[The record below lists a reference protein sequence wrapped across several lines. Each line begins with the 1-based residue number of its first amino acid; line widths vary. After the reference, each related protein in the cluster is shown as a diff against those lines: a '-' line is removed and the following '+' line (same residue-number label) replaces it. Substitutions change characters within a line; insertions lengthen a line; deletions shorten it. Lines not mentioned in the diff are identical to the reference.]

1 MKLKQLMDFEMDKN
15 KKSSLQVKAVKALAG
30 FLILMF
36 LLTILSRAADSLT
49 IAKVTASAATGGV
62 ISHNIEVDG
71 NITPNKDIA
80 ISTSANIKI
89 ASVEATE
96 GKTVKKGDLLI
107 QLDPADLKKKLLQ
120 AQKELQV
127 AKATASDKKANEA
140 IAADTKSKSLQRT
153 YEDYNQTVA
162 DANDSVSKAKS
173 DMNEAWNA
181 YNTYKNSNSNS
192 GETDT
197 TVSDS
202 LKKTVEEK
210 QLAYDKA
217 VTNLDGVEKDIEAD
231 VQKEIEKASVNESG
245 NPITLTQEEKQ
256 KIREQVNA
264 RPENVSL
271 LQNANDQ
278 INTAKDALTEAEN
291 ALSAYNEQQN
301 NSSSASYDEQL
312 KTLYD
317 DYKAKEEAYNEA
329 VKQRQSTIQSANR
342 TLEDA
347 KAPENVD
354 TATALTAN
362 DDLEE
367 KQLAVDELQ
376 KVMDVNGKIT
386 APSDGLITKVNVTTG
401 ETTTE
406 DTAIRISDQSAGY
419 KFTATLDKA
428 SAKYLSKDD
437 KVIKSPM
444 TLAVIEGLIRIA
456 IFFIYIVAIS
466 QMKDI
471 QRVFMYHGAE
481 HKTINCIEHGAELT
495 PENAAKYSRL
505 HKRCGTSFLL
515 IVMVVSIICF
525 MFIRVDN
532 MALKIVLRVIL
543 VPVIAGVSFE
553 IIQWAG
559 RSESCLVNIVSKP
572 GLMLQKLTTREPD
585 LEMLEVAIASI
596 EAIYDWRQFQAENRA
611 AADGNSQKTDRSNAG
626 VSQP

>member
-107 QLDPADLKKKLLQ
+107 QLDTADLKKKLLK

-140 IAADTKSKSLQRT
+140 IAADTKTKSLQRS

-162 DANDSVSKAKS
+162 DANDSVSKAES

-202 LKKTVEEK
+202 LEKTVEEK

-217 VTNLDGVEKDIEAD
+217 VANLDGVEKVIEE
-231 VQKEIEKASVNESG
+231 EIKKAEEASKDESG
-245 NPITLTQEEKQ
+245 NSTLTQENKQ
-256 KIREQVNA
+256 KIRERVNA
-264 RPENVSL
+264 SL
-271 LQNANDQ
+271 MQDA
-278 INTAKDALTEAEN
+278 NTAKNALTEAEN

-354 TATALTAN
+354 TATALTEN

-437 KVIKSPM
+437 KV
-444 TLAVIEGLIRIA
+444 TLDLGNGTTVEGLTVQSIDVSAEDKNSYELTVSIPAKVKKLGSIATLKVEKASKKYDTCVPLGALHSDGDKYYVYVINEKDTILGTETAVDKVQVDILDKNNEQAAIEGSFSWGQQFVLTSSKTLRNG
-456 IFFIYIVAIS
+456 
-466 QMKDI
+466 D
-471 QRVFMYHGAE
+471 RV
-481 HKTINCIEHGAELT
+481 
-495 PENAAKYSRL
+495 RL
-505 HKRCGTSFLL
+505 VEG
-515 IVMVVSIICF
+515 
-525 MFIRVDN
+525 
-532 MALKIVLRVIL
+532 
-543 VPVIAGVSFE
+543 E
-553 IIQWAG
+553 
-559 RSESCLVNIVSKP
+559 
-572 GLMLQKLTTREPD
+572 
-585 LEMLEVAIASI
+585 
-596 EAIYDWRQFQAENRA
+596 
-611 AADGNSQKTDRSNAG
+611 
-626 VSQP
+626 

>member
-107 QLDPADLKKKLLQ
+107 QLDTADLKKKLLQ

-140 IAADTKSKSLQRT
+140 IAADMKTKSLQRS

-162 DANDSVSKAKS
+162 DANDSVSKAES

-202 LKKTVEEK
+202 LEKTVEEK

-217 VTNLDGVEKDIEAD
+217 VANLDGVEKVIEE
-231 VQKEIEKASVNESG
+231 EIKKAESG
-245 NPITLTQEEKQ
+245 NSTLTQENKQ
-256 KIREQVNA
+256 EIRERVNA
-264 RPENVSL
+264 SL
-271 LQNANDQ
+271 MQDA
-278 INTAKDALTEAEN
+278 NTAKDALTEAEN

-354 TATALTAN
+354 TATALTEN

-437 KVIKSPM
+437 KV
-444 TLAVIEGLIRIA
+444 TLDLGNGTTVEGLTVQSIDVSAEDKNSYELTVSIPAKVKKLGSIATLKVEKASKKYDTCVPLGALHSDGDKYYVYVINEKDTILGTETAVDKVQVDILDKNNEQAAIEGSFSWGQQFVLTSSKTLRNG
-456 IFFIYIVAIS
+456 
-466 QMKDI
+466 D
-471 QRVFMYHGAE
+471 RV
-481 HKTINCIEHGAELT
+481 
-495 PENAAKYSRL
+495 RL
-505 HKRCGTSFLL
+505 VEG
-515 IVMVVSIICF
+515 
-525 MFIRVDN
+525 
-532 MALKIVLRVIL
+532 
-543 VPVIAGVSFE
+543 E
-553 IIQWAG
+553 
-559 RSESCLVNIVSKP
+559 
-572 GLMLQKLTTREPD
+572 
-585 LEMLEVAIASI
+585 
-596 EAIYDWRQFQAENRA
+596 
-611 AADGNSQKTDRSNAG
+611 
-626 VSQP
+626 

>member
-107 QLDPADLKKKLLQ
+107 QLDTADLKKKLLQ

-231 VQKEIEKASVNESG
+231 VRKEIDKAEEASKDESG
-245 NPITLTQEEKQ
+245 NSTLTQEDKQ

-401 ETTTE
+401 EMTTE

-437 KVIKSPM
+437 KV
-444 TLAVIEGLIRIA
+444 TLDLGNGTTVEGLTVQSIDVSAEDKNSYELTVSIPAKVKKLGSIATLKVEKASKKYDTCVPLGALHSDGDKYYVYVINEKDTIMGTETAVDKVQVDILDKNNEQAAIEGSFSWGQQFVLTSSKTLRNG
-456 IFFIYIVAIS
+456 
-466 QMKDI
+466 D
-471 QRVFMYHGAE
+471 RV
-481 HKTINCIEHGAELT
+481 
-495 PENAAKYSRL
+495 RL
-505 HKRCGTSFLL
+505 VEG
-515 IVMVVSIICF
+515 
-525 MFIRVDN
+525 
-532 MALKIVLRVIL
+532 
-543 VPVIAGVSFE
+543 E
-553 IIQWAG
+553 
-559 RSESCLVNIVSKP
+559 
-572 GLMLQKLTTREPD
+572 
-585 LEMLEVAIASI
+585 
-596 EAIYDWRQFQAENRA
+596 
-611 AADGNSQKTDRSNAG
+611 
-626 VSQP
+626 

>member
-107 QLDPADLKKKLLQ
+107 QLDTADLKKKLLQ

-197 TVSDS
+197 TVRDS
-202 LKKTVEEK
+202 LEKTVEEK

-231 VQKEIEKASVNESG
+231 VQKEIKKAEEASKDESG

-278 INTAKDALTEAEN
+278 INTAKDALMEAEN

-312 KTLYD
+312 KTLYN

-437 KVIKSPM
+437 KV
-444 TLAVIEGLIRIA
+444 TLDLGNGTTVEGLMVQSIDVSAEDKNSYELTVSIPAKVKKLGSIATLKVEKASKKYDTCVPLGALHSDGDKYYVYVINEKDTILGTETAVDKVQVDILDKNNEQAAIEGSFSWGQKFVLTSSKTLRNG
-456 IFFIYIVAIS
+456 
-466 QMKDI
+466 D
-471 QRVFMYHGAE
+471 RV
-481 HKTINCIEHGAELT
+481 
-495 PENAAKYSRL
+495 RL
-505 HKRCGTSFLL
+505 VEG
-515 IVMVVSIICF
+515 
-525 MFIRVDN
+525 
-532 MALKIVLRVIL
+532 
-543 VPVIAGVSFE
+543 E
-553 IIQWAG
+553 
-559 RSESCLVNIVSKP
+559 
-572 GLMLQKLTTREPD
+572 
-585 LEMLEVAIASI
+585 
-596 EAIYDWRQFQAENRA
+596 
-611 AADGNSQKTDRSNAG
+611 
-626 VSQP
+626 

>member
-107 QLDPADLKKKLLQ
+107 QLDTADLKKKLLQ

-140 IAADTKSKSLQRT
+140 IAADTKSKSLQRS

-202 LKKTVEEK
+202 LEKTVEEK

-217 VTNLDGVEKDIEAD
+217 VANLDGVEKVIEED
-231 VQKEIEKASVNESG
+231 VQKEIEKAKVDEHN
-245 NPITLTQEEKQ
+245 NPVTLTPEGEQ

-264 RPENVSL
+264 RPENVFL

-278 INTAKDALTEAEN
+278 VNTAKDALTEAEN

-354 TATALTAN
+354 TATALTEN

-437 KVIKSPM
+437 KV
-444 TLAVIEGLIRIA
+444 TLDLGNGTTVEGLTVQSIDVSAEDKNSYELTVSIPAKVKKLGSIATLKVEKASKKYDTCVPLGALHSDGDKYYVYVINEKDTILGTETAVDKVQVDILDKNNEQAAIEGSFSWGQQFVLTSSKTLRNG
-456 IFFIYIVAIS
+456 
-466 QMKDI
+466 D
-471 QRVFMYHGAE
+471 RV
-481 HKTINCIEHGAELT
+481 
-495 PENAAKYSRL
+495 RL
-505 HKRCGTSFLL
+505 VEG
-515 IVMVVSIICF
+515 
-525 MFIRVDN
+525 
-532 MALKIVLRVIL
+532 
-543 VPVIAGVSFE
+543 E
-553 IIQWAG
+553 
-559 RSESCLVNIVSKP
+559 
-572 GLMLQKLTTREPD
+572 
-585 LEMLEVAIASI
+585 
-596 EAIYDWRQFQAENRA
+596 
-611 AADGNSQKTDRSNAG
+611 
-626 VSQP
+626 

>member
-107 QLDPADLKKKLLQ
+107 QLDTADLKKKLLK

-181 YNTYKNSNSNS
+181 YDTYKNSNSNS

-202 LKKTVEEK
+202 LEKTVEEK

-217 VTNLDGVEKDIEAD
+217 VANLDGVEKVIEE
-231 VQKEIEKASVNESG
+231 EIKKAESG
-245 NPITLTQEEKQ
+245 NSTLTPEE
-256 KIREQVNA
+256 IREKVNA

-354 TATALTAN
+354 TATALTEN

-437 KVIKSPM
+437 KV
-444 TLAVIEGLIRIA
+444 TLDLGNGTTVEGLTVQSIDVSAEDKNSYELTVSIPAKVKKLGSIATLKVEKASKKYDTCVPLGALHSDGDKYYVYVINEKDTILGTETAVDKVQVDILDKNNEQAAIEGSFSWGQQFVLTSSKTLRNG
-456 IFFIYIVAIS
+456 
-466 QMKDI
+466 D
-471 QRVFMYHGAE
+471 RV
-481 HKTINCIEHGAELT
+481 
-495 PENAAKYSRL
+495 RL
-505 HKRCGTSFLL
+505 VEG
-515 IVMVVSIICF
+515 
-525 MFIRVDN
+525 
-532 MALKIVLRVIL
+532 
-543 VPVIAGVSFE
+543 E
-553 IIQWAG
+553 
-559 RSESCLVNIVSKP
+559 
-572 GLMLQKLTTREPD
+572 
-585 LEMLEVAIASI
+585 
-596 EAIYDWRQFQAENRA
+596 
-611 AADGNSQKTDRSNAG
+611 
-626 VSQP
+626 

>member
-107 QLDPADLKKKLLQ
+107 QLDPADLKKKLLK

-217 VTNLDGVEKDIEAD
+217 VANLDGVEKVIEEEI
-231 VQKEIEKASVNESG
+231 KEAERDNS
-245 NPITLTQEEKQ
+245 TLTPE

-437 KVIKSPM
+437 KV
-444 TLAVIEGLIRIA
+444 TLDLGNGTTVEGLTVQSIDVSAEDKNSYELTVSIPAKVKKLGSIATLKVEKASKKYDTCVPLGALHSDGDKYYVYVINEKDTILGTETAVDKVQVDILDKNNEQAAIEGSFSWGQQFVLTSSKTLRNG
-456 IFFIYIVAIS
+456 
-466 QMKDI
+466 D
-471 QRVFMYHGAE
+471 RV
-481 HKTINCIEHGAELT
+481 
-495 PENAAKYSRL
+495 RL
-505 HKRCGTSFLL
+505 VEG
-515 IVMVVSIICF
+515 
-525 MFIRVDN
+525 
-532 MALKIVLRVIL
+532 
-543 VPVIAGVSFE
+543 E
-553 IIQWAG
+553 
-559 RSESCLVNIVSKP
+559 
-572 GLMLQKLTTREPD
+572 
-585 LEMLEVAIASI
+585 
-596 EAIYDWRQFQAENRA
+596 
-611 AADGNSQKTDRSNAG
+611 
-626 VSQP
+626 

>member
-96 GKTVKKGDLLI
+96 GKTVKKGGLLI
-107 QLDPADLKKKLLQ
+107 QLDTADLKKKLLQ

-202 LKKTVEEK
+202 LEKTVEEK

-217 VTNLDGVEKDIEAD
+217 VANLDGVEKDIEAD
-231 VQKEIEKASVNESG
+231 VQKEIKKAEEASKDESG
-245 NPITLTQEEKQ
+245 NPITLTQEDKQ

-354 TATALTAN
+354 IATALTEN

-437 KVIKSPM
+437 KV
-444 TLAVIEGLIRIA
+444 TLDLGNGTTVEGLTVQSIDVSAEDKNSYELTVSIPAKVKKLGSIATLKVEKASKKYDTCVPLGALHSDGDKYYVYVINEKDTILGTETAVDKVQVDILDKNNEQAAIEGSFSWGQQFVLTSSKTLRNG
-456 IFFIYIVAIS
+456 
-466 QMKDI
+466 D
-471 QRVFMYHGAE
+471 RV
-481 HKTINCIEHGAELT
+481 
-495 PENAAKYSRL
+495 RL
-505 HKRCGTSFLL
+505 VEG
-515 IVMVVSIICF
+515 
-525 MFIRVDN
+525 
-532 MALKIVLRVIL
+532 
-543 VPVIAGVSFE
+543 E
-553 IIQWAG
+553 
-559 RSESCLVNIVSKP
+559 
-572 GLMLQKLTTREPD
+572 
-585 LEMLEVAIASI
+585 
-596 EAIYDWRQFQAENRA
+596 
-611 AADGNSQKTDRSNAG
+611 
-626 VSQP
+626 

>member
-107 QLDPADLKKKLLQ
+107 QLDTADLKKKLLQ

-162 DANDSVSKAKS
+162 DANDSVSKAES

-202 LKKTVEEK
+202 LEKTVEEK

-217 VTNLDGVEKDIEAD
+217 VANLDGVEKVIEE
-231 VQKEIEKASVNESG
+231 EIKKAESG
-245 NPITLTQEEKQ
+245 NSTLTPEGKQ

-264 RPENVSL
+264 SL
-271 LQNANDQ
+271 MQDV
-278 INTAKDALTEAEN
+278 NTAKDALTEAEN

-406 DTAIRISDQSAGY
+406 DTVIRISDQSAGY

-437 KVIKSPM
+437 KV
-444 TLAVIEGLIRIA
+444 TLDLGNGTTVEGLTVQSIDVSAEDKNSYELTVSIPAKVKKLGSIATLKVEKASKKYDTCVPLGALHSDGDKYYVYVINEKDTILGTETAVDKVQVDILDKNNEQAAIEGSFSWGQQFVLTSSKTLRNG
-456 IFFIYIVAIS
+456 
-466 QMKDI
+466 D
-471 QRVFMYHGAE
+471 RV
-481 HKTINCIEHGAELT
+481 
-495 PENAAKYSRL
+495 RL
-505 HKRCGTSFLL
+505 VEG
-515 IVMVVSIICF
+515 
-525 MFIRVDN
+525 
-532 MALKIVLRVIL
+532 
-543 VPVIAGVSFE
+543 E
-553 IIQWAG
+553 
-559 RSESCLVNIVSKP
+559 
-572 GLMLQKLTTREPD
+572 
-585 LEMLEVAIASI
+585 
-596 EAIYDWRQFQAENRA
+596 
-611 AADGNSQKTDRSNAG
+611 
-626 VSQP
+626 

>member
-107 QLDPADLKKKLLQ
+107 QLDTDDLKKKLLQ

-140 IAADTKSKSLQRT
+140 IAADTKSKSLQRS

-173 DMNEAWNA
+173 AMNEAWNA

-202 LKKTVEEK
+202 LEKTVEEK

-217 VTNLDGVEKDIEAD
+217 VANLDGVEKDIEAD
-231 VQKEIEKASVNESG
+231 VQKEIKKAEEASKDESG
-245 NPITLTQEEKQ
+245 NSTLTQEDKQ

-329 VKQRQSTIQSANR
+329 VKQRQSTIQSADR

-354 TATALTAN
+354 TATALTEN

-437 KVIKSPM
+437 KV
-444 TLAVIEGLIRIA
+444 TLNLGNGTTVEGLTVQSIDVSAEDKNSYELTVSIPAKVKKLGSIATLKVEKASKKYDTCVPLGALHSDGDKYYVYVINEKDTILGTETAVDKVQVDILDKNNEQAAIEGSFSWGQQFVLTSSKTLRNG
-456 IFFIYIVAIS
+456 
-466 QMKDI
+466 D
-471 QRVFMYHGAE
+471 RV
-481 HKTINCIEHGAELT
+481 
-495 PENAAKYSRL
+495 RL
-505 HKRCGTSFLL
+505 VEG
-515 IVMVVSIICF
+515 
-525 MFIRVDN
+525 
-532 MALKIVLRVIL
+532 
-543 VPVIAGVSFE
+543 E
-553 IIQWAG
+553 
-559 RSESCLVNIVSKP
+559 
-572 GLMLQKLTTREPD
+572 
-585 LEMLEVAIASI
+585 
-596 EAIYDWRQFQAENRA
+596 
-611 AADGNSQKTDRSNAG
+611 
-626 VSQP
+626 

>member
-89 ASVEATE
+89 ASVEATRA
-96 GKTVKKGDLLI
+96 KTVKKGDLLI
-107 QLDPADLKKKLLQ
+107 QLDTADLKKKLLK

-140 IAADTKSKSLQRT
+140 IAADTKSKSLQRS

-162 DANDSVSKAKS
+162 DANDSVSKAES
-173 DMNEAWNA
+173 DMNEAIGTLIIHIRIVIA
-181 YNTYKNSNSNS
+181 IPVKR
-192 GETDT
+192 DT

-202 LKKTVEEK
+202 LEKTVEEK

-217 VTNLDGVEKDIEAD
+217 VANLDGVEKVIEEEI
-231 VQKEIEKASVNESG
+231 KEAERDNS
-245 NPITLTQEEKQ
+245 TLTPE

-271 LQNANDQ
+271 LQKANDE
-278 INTAKDALTEAEN
+278 INKAKDALTEAEN

-354 TATALTAN
+354 TATALTEN

-437 KVIKSPM
+437 KV
-444 TLAVIEGLIRIA
+444 TLDLG
-456 IFFIYIVAIS
+456 
-466 QMKDI
+466 
-471 QRVFMYHGAE
+471 QRH
-481 HKTINCIEHGAELT
+481 
-495 PENAAKYSRL
+495 
-505 HKRCGTSFLL
+505 
-515 IVMVVSIICF
+515 
-525 MFIRVDN
+525 
-532 MALKIVLRVIL
+532 
-543 VPVIAGVSFE
+543 
-553 IIQWAG
+553 
-559 RSESCLVNIVSKP
+559 
-572 GLMLQKLTTREPD
+572 
-585 LEMLEVAIASI
+585 
-596 EAIYDWRQFQAENRA
+596 NR
-611 AADGNSQKTDRSNAG
+611 
-626 VSQP
+626 

>member
-107 QLDPADLKKKLLQ
+107 QLDTADLKKKLLQ

-202 LKKTVEEK
+202 LEKTVEEK

-231 VQKEIEKASVNESG
+231 VQKEIKKAEEASKDESG
-245 NPITLTQEEKQ
+245 NPITLTQEDKQ

-354 TATALTAN
+354 TATALTEN

-437 KVIKSPM
+437 KV
-444 TLAVIEGLIRIA
+444 TLDLGNGTTVEGLTVQSIDVSAEDKNSYELTVSIPAKVKKLGSIATLKVDKASKKYDTCVPLGALHSDGDKYYVYVINEKDTILGTETAVDKVQVDILDKNNEQAAIEGSFSWGQQFVLTSSKTLRNG
-456 IFFIYIVAIS
+456 
-466 QMKDI
+466 D
-471 QRVFMYHGAE
+471 RV
-481 HKTINCIEHGAELT
+481 
-495 PENAAKYSRL
+495 RL
-505 HKRCGTSFLL
+505 VEG
-515 IVMVVSIICF
+515 
-525 MFIRVDN
+525 
-532 MALKIVLRVIL
+532 
-543 VPVIAGVSFE
+543 E
-553 IIQWAG
+553 
-559 RSESCLVNIVSKP
+559 
-572 GLMLQKLTTREPD
+572 
-585 LEMLEVAIASI
+585 
-596 EAIYDWRQFQAENRA
+596 
-611 AADGNSQKTDRSNAG
+611 
-626 VSQP
+626 

>member
-107 QLDPADLKKKLLQ
+107 QLDTADLKKKLLQ

-197 TVSDS
+197 TVRDS
-202 LKKTVEEK
+202 LEKTVEEK

-231 VQKEIEKASVNESG
+231 VQKEIKKAEEASKDESG
-245 NPITLTQEEKQ
+245 NLITLTQEE

-312 KTLYD
+312 KTLYN

-437 KVIKSPM
+437 KV
-444 TLAVIEGLIRIA
+444 TLDLGNGTTVEGLTVQSIDVSAEDKNSYELTVSIPAKVKKLGSIATLKVEKASKKYDTCVPLGALHSDGDKYYVYVINEKDTILGTETAVDKVQVDILDKNNEQAAIEGSFSWGQQFVLTSSKTLRNG
-456 IFFIYIVAIS
+456 
-466 QMKDI
+466 D
-471 QRVFMYHGAE
+471 RV
-481 HKTINCIEHGAELT
+481 
-495 PENAAKYSRL
+495 RL
-505 HKRCGTSFLL
+505 VEG
-515 IVMVVSIICF
+515 
-525 MFIRVDN
+525 
-532 MALKIVLRVIL
+532 
-543 VPVIAGVSFE
+543 E
-553 IIQWAG
+553 
-559 RSESCLVNIVSKP
+559 
-572 GLMLQKLTTREPD
+572 
-585 LEMLEVAIASI
+585 
-596 EAIYDWRQFQAENRA
+596 
-611 AADGNSQKTDRSNAG
+611 
-626 VSQP
+626 

>member
-96 GKTVKKGDLLI
+96 GKNVKKGDLLI
-107 QLDPADLKKKLLQ
+107 QLDTADLKKKLLQ

-197 TVSDS
+197 TVRDS
-202 LKKTVEEK
+202 LEKTVEEK

-231 VQKEIEKASVNESG
+231 VQKEIKKAEEASKDESG

-264 RPENVSL
+264 CPENVSL

-312 KTLYD
+312 KTLYN

-376 KVMDVNGKIT
+376 KMMDVNGKIT

-437 KVIKSPM
+437 KV
-444 TLAVIEGLIRIA
+444 TLDLGNGTTVEGLTVQSIDVSAEDKNSYELTVSIPAKVKKLGSIATLKVEKASKKYDTCVPLGALHSDGDKYYVYVINEKDTILGTETAVDKVQVDILDKNNEQAAIEGSFSWGQKFVLTSSKTLRNG
-456 IFFIYIVAIS
+456 
-466 QMKDI
+466 D
-471 QRVFMYHGAE
+471 RV
-481 HKTINCIEHGAELT
+481 
-495 PENAAKYSRL
+495 RL
-505 HKRCGTSFLL
+505 VEG
-515 IVMVVSIICF
+515 
-525 MFIRVDN
+525 
-532 MALKIVLRVIL
+532 
-543 VPVIAGVSFE
+543 E
-553 IIQWAG
+553 
-559 RSESCLVNIVSKP
+559 
-572 GLMLQKLTTREPD
+572 
-585 LEMLEVAIASI
+585 
-596 EAIYDWRQFQAENRA
+596 
-611 AADGNSQKTDRSNAG
+611 
-626 VSQP
+626 

>member
-162 DANDSVSKAKS
+162 DANDSVSKAES

-202 LKKTVEEK
+202 LEKTVEEK

-217 VTNLDGVEKDIEAD
+217 VANLDGVEKVIEED
-231 VQKEIEKASVNESG
+231 VRKEIKNAESG
-245 NPITLTQEEKQ
+245 NSTLTPEE
-256 KIREQVNA
+256 IREQVNA

-437 KVIKSPM
+437 KV
-444 TLAVIEGLIRIA
+444 TLDLGNGTTVEGLTVQSIDVSAEDKNSYELTVSIPAKVKKLGSIATLKVEKASKKYDTCVPLGALHSDGDKYYVYVINEKDTILGTETAVDKVQVDILDKNNEQAAIEGSFSWGQQFVLTSSKTLRNG
-456 IFFIYIVAIS
+456 
-466 QMKDI
+466 D
-471 QRVFMYHGAE
+471 RV
-481 HKTINCIEHGAELT
+481 
-495 PENAAKYSRL
+495 RL
-505 HKRCGTSFLL
+505 VEG
-515 IVMVVSIICF
+515 
-525 MFIRVDN
+525 
-532 MALKIVLRVIL
+532 
-543 VPVIAGVSFE
+543 E
-553 IIQWAG
+553 
-559 RSESCLVNIVSKP
+559 
-572 GLMLQKLTTREPD
+572 
-585 LEMLEVAIASI
+585 
-596 EAIYDWRQFQAENRA
+596 
-611 AADGNSQKTDRSNAG
+611 
-626 VSQP
+626 

>member
-107 QLDPADLKKKLLQ
+107 QLDTADLKKKLLQ

-197 TVSDS
+197 TVRDS
-202 LKKTVEEK
+202 LEKTVEEK

-231 VQKEIEKASVNESG
+231 VQKEIKKAEEASKDESG
-245 NPITLTQEEKQ
+245 NLITLTQEEKQ

-312 KTLYD
+312 KTLYN

-437 KVIKSPM
+437 KV
-444 TLAVIEGLIRIA
+444 TLDLGNGTTVEGLTVQSIDVSAEDKNSYELTVSIPAKVKKLGSIATLKVEKASKKYDTCVPLGALHSDGDKYYVYVINEKDTILGTETAVDKVQVDILDKNNEQAAIEGSFSWGQKFVLTSSKTLRNG
-456 IFFIYIVAIS
+456 
-466 QMKDI
+466 D
-471 QRVFMYHGAE
+471 RV
-481 HKTINCIEHGAELT
+481 
-495 PENAAKYSRL
+495 RL
-505 HKRCGTSFLL
+505 VEG
-515 IVMVVSIICF
+515 
-525 MFIRVDN
+525 
-532 MALKIVLRVIL
+532 
-543 VPVIAGVSFE
+543 E
-553 IIQWAG
+553 
-559 RSESCLVNIVSKP
+559 
-572 GLMLQKLTTREPD
+572 
-585 LEMLEVAIASI
+585 
-596 EAIYDWRQFQAENRA
+596 
-611 AADGNSQKTDRSNAG
+611 
-626 VSQP
+626 

>member
-1 MKLKQLMDFEMDKN
+1 
-15 KKSSLQVKAVKALAG
+15 
-30 FLILMF
+30 MF

-107 QLDPADLKKKLLQ
+107 QLDTADLKKKLLQ

-202 LKKTVEEK
+202 LEKTVEEK

-217 VTNLDGVEKDIEAD
+217 VANLDGVEKDIEAD
-231 VQKEIEKASVNESG
+231 VQKEIKKAEEASKDESG
-245 NPITLTQEEKQ
+245 NPITLTQEDKQ

-354 TATALTAN
+354 TATALTEN

-437 KVIKSPM
+437 KV
-444 TLAVIEGLIRIA
+444 TLDLGNGTTVEGLTVQSIDVSAEDKNSYELTVSIPAKVKKLGSIATLKVEKASKKYDTCVPLGALHSDGDKYYVYVINEKDTILGTETAVDKVQVDILDKNNEQAAIEGSFSWGQQFVLTSSKTLRNG
-456 IFFIYIVAIS
+456 
-466 QMKDI
+466 D
-471 QRVFMYHGAE
+471 RV
-481 HKTINCIEHGAELT
+481 
-495 PENAAKYSRL
+495 RL
-505 HKRCGTSFLL
+505 VEG
-515 IVMVVSIICF
+515 
-525 MFIRVDN
+525 
-532 MALKIVLRVIL
+532 
-543 VPVIAGVSFE
+543 E
-553 IIQWAG
+553 
-559 RSESCLVNIVSKP
+559 
-572 GLMLQKLTTREPD
+572 
-585 LEMLEVAIASI
+585 
-596 EAIYDWRQFQAENRA
+596 
-611 AADGNSQKTDRSNAG
+611 
-626 VSQP
+626 

>member
-107 QLDPADLKKKLLQ
+107 QLDTDDLKKKLLQ

-140 IAADTKSKSLQRT
+140 IAADTKSKSLQRS

-173 DMNEAWNA
+173 AMNEAWNA

-202 LKKTVEEK
+202 LEKTVEEK

-217 VTNLDGVEKDIEAD
+217 VANLDGVEKDIEAA
-231 VQKEIEKASVNESG
+231 V
-245 NPITLTQEEKQ
+245 QEEIKKAEGDSQDKEQ

-264 RPENVSL
+264 RPENVSK
-271 LQNANDQ
+271 LQDANDE
-278 INTAKDALTEAEN
+278 INKAKDALTEAEN

-329 VKQRQSTIQSANR
+329 VKQRQSTIQSADR

-354 TATALTAN
+354 TATALTEN

-437 KVIKSPM
+437 KV
-444 TLAVIEGLIRIA
+444 TLDLGNGTTVEGLTVQSIDVSAEDKNSYELTVSIPAKVKKLGSIATLKVEKASKKYDTCVPLGALHSDGDKYYVYVINEKDTILGTETAVDKVQVDILDKNNEQAAIEGSFSWGQQFVLTSSKTLRNG
-456 IFFIYIVAIS
+456 
-466 QMKDI
+466 D
-471 QRVFMYHGAE
+471 RV
-481 HKTINCIEHGAELT
+481 
-495 PENAAKYSRL
+495 RL
-505 HKRCGTSFLL
+505 VEG
-515 IVMVVSIICF
+515 
-525 MFIRVDN
+525 
-532 MALKIVLRVIL
+532 
-543 VPVIAGVSFE
+543 E
-553 IIQWAG
+553 
-559 RSESCLVNIVSKP
+559 
-572 GLMLQKLTTREPD
+572 
-585 LEMLEVAIASI
+585 
-596 EAIYDWRQFQAENRA
+596 
-611 AADGNSQKTDRSNAG
+611 
-626 VSQP
+626 

>member
-217 VTNLDGVEKDIEAD
+217 VANLDGVEKDIEAD

-419 KFTATLDKA
+419 KFTTTLDKA

-437 KVIKSPM
+437 KV
-444 TLAVIEGLIRIA
+444 TLDLGNGTTVEGLTVQSIDVSAEDKNSYELTVSIPAKVKKLGSIATLKVEKASKKYDTCVPLGALHSDGDKYYVYVINEKDTILGTETAVDKVQVDILDKNNEQAAIEGSFSWGQQFVLTSSKTLRNG
-456 IFFIYIVAIS
+456 
-466 QMKDI
+466 D
-471 QRVFMYHGAE
+471 RV
-481 HKTINCIEHGAELT
+481 
-495 PENAAKYSRL
+495 RL
-505 HKRCGTSFLL
+505 VEG
-515 IVMVVSIICF
+515 
-525 MFIRVDN
+525 
-532 MALKIVLRVIL
+532 
-543 VPVIAGVSFE
+543 E
-553 IIQWAG
+553 
-559 RSESCLVNIVSKP
+559 
-572 GLMLQKLTTREPD
+572 
-585 LEMLEVAIASI
+585 
-596 EAIYDWRQFQAENRA
+596 
-611 AADGNSQKTDRSNAG
+611 
-626 VSQP
+626 

>member
-107 QLDPADLKKKLLQ
+107 QLDTADLKKKLLQ

-231 VQKEIEKASVNESG
+231 VRKEIDKAEEASKDESG
-245 NPITLTQEEKQ
+245 NSTLTQEDKQ

-354 TATALTAN
+354 TATALTEN

-437 KVIKSPM
+437 KV
-444 TLAVIEGLIRIA
+444 TLDLGNGTTVEGLTVQSIDVSAEDKNSYELTVSIPAKVKKLGSIATLKVEKASKKYDTCVPLGALHSDGDKYYVYVINEKDTILGTETAVDKVQVDILDKNNEQAAIEGSFSWGQQFVLTSSKTLRNG
-456 IFFIYIVAIS
+456 
-466 QMKDI
+466 D
-471 QRVFMYHGAE
+471 RV
-481 HKTINCIEHGAELT
+481 
-495 PENAAKYSRL
+495 RL
-505 HKRCGTSFLL
+505 VEG
-515 IVMVVSIICF
+515 
-525 MFIRVDN
+525 
-532 MALKIVLRVIL
+532 
-543 VPVIAGVSFE
+543 E
-553 IIQWAG
+553 
-559 RSESCLVNIVSKP
+559 
-572 GLMLQKLTTREPD
+572 
-585 LEMLEVAIASI
+585 
-596 EAIYDWRQFQAENRA
+596 
-611 AADGNSQKTDRSNAG
+611 
-626 VSQP
+626 

>member
-107 QLDPADLKKKLLQ
+107 QLDTADLKKKLLQ

-437 KVIKSPM
+437 KV
-444 TLAVIEGLIRIA
+444 TLDLGNGTTVEGLTVQSIDVSAEDKNSYELTVSIPAKVKKLGSIATLKVEKASKKYDTCVPLGALHSDGDKYYVYVINEKDTILGTETAVDKVQVDILDKNNEQAAIEGSFSWGQQFVLTSSKTLRNG
-456 IFFIYIVAIS
+456 
-466 QMKDI
+466 D
-471 QRVFMYHGAE
+471 RV
-481 HKTINCIEHGAELT
+481 
-495 PENAAKYSRL
+495 RL
-505 HKRCGTSFLL
+505 VEG
-515 IVMVVSIICF
+515 
-525 MFIRVDN
+525 
-532 MALKIVLRVIL
+532 
-543 VPVIAGVSFE
+543 E
-553 IIQWAG
+553 
-559 RSESCLVNIVSKP
+559 
-572 GLMLQKLTTREPD
+572 
-585 LEMLEVAIASI
+585 
-596 EAIYDWRQFQAENRA
+596 
-611 AADGNSQKTDRSNAG
+611 
-626 VSQP
+626 

>member
-107 QLDPADLKKKLLQ
+107 QLDTDDLKKKLLQ

-140 IAADTKSKSLQRT
+140 IAADTKSKSLQRS

-173 DMNEAWNA
+173 AMNEAWNA

-202 LKKTVEEK
+202 LEKTVEEK

-231 VQKEIEKASVNESG
+231 VQKEIKKAEEGTDESG
-245 NPITLTQEEKQ
+245 NPITLTQEDKQ

-354 TATALTAN
+354 TATALTEN

-437 KVIKSPM
+437 KV
-444 TLAVIEGLIRIA
+444 TLDLGNGTTVEGLTVQSIDVSAEDKNSYELTVSIPAKVKKLGSIATLKVEKASKKYDTCVPLGALHSDGDKYYVYVINEKDTILGTETAVDKVQVDILDKNNEQAAIEGSFSWGQQFVLTSSKTLRNG
-456 IFFIYIVAIS
+456 
-466 QMKDI
+466 D
-471 QRVFMYHGAE
+471 RV
-481 HKTINCIEHGAELT
+481 
-495 PENAAKYSRL
+495 RL
-505 HKRCGTSFLL
+505 VEG
-515 IVMVVSIICF
+515 
-525 MFIRVDN
+525 
-532 MALKIVLRVIL
+532 
-543 VPVIAGVSFE
+543 E
-553 IIQWAG
+553 
-559 RSESCLVNIVSKP
+559 
-572 GLMLQKLTTREPD
+572 
-585 LEMLEVAIASI
+585 
-596 EAIYDWRQFQAENRA
+596 
-611 AADGNSQKTDRSNAG
+611 
-626 VSQP
+626 

>member
-107 QLDPADLKKKLLQ
+107 QLDTADLKKKLLQ

-202 LKKTVEEK
+202 LEKTVEEK

-217 VTNLDGVEKDIEAD
+217 VANLDGVEKDIEAD
-231 VQKEIEKASVNESG
+231 VQKEIKKAEEASKDESG
-245 NPITLTQEEKQ
+245 NPITLTQEDKQ

-419 KFTATLDKA
+419 KFIATLDKA

-437 KVIKSPM
+437 KV
-444 TLAVIEGLIRIA
+444 TLDLGNGTTVEGLMVQSIDVSAEDKHSYELTVSIPAKVKKLGSIATLKVEKASKKYDTCVPLGALHSDGDKYYVYVINEKDTILGTETAVDKVQVDILDKNNEQAAIEGSFSWGQKFVLTSSKTLRNG
-456 IFFIYIVAIS
+456 
-466 QMKDI
+466 D
-471 QRVFMYHGAE
+471 RV
-481 HKTINCIEHGAELT
+481 
-495 PENAAKYSRL
+495 RL
-505 HKRCGTSFLL
+505 VEG
-515 IVMVVSIICF
+515 
-525 MFIRVDN
+525 
-532 MALKIVLRVIL
+532 
-543 VPVIAGVSFE
+543 E
-553 IIQWAG
+553 
-559 RSESCLVNIVSKP
+559 
-572 GLMLQKLTTREPD
+572 
-585 LEMLEVAIASI
+585 
-596 EAIYDWRQFQAENRA
+596 
-611 AADGNSQKTDRSNAG
+611 
-626 VSQP
+626 

>member
-202 LKKTVEEK
+202 LEKTVEEK

-217 VTNLDGVEKDIEAD
+217 VANLDGVEKDIEAD
-231 VQKEIEKASVNESG
+231 VQKEIKKAEEASKDESG
-245 NPITLTQEEKQ
+245 NPITLTQEDKQ

-437 KVIKSPM
+437 KV
-444 TLAVIEGLIRIA
+444 TLDLGNGTTVEGLMVQSIDVSAEDKNSYELTVSIPAKVKKLGSIATLKVEKASKKYDTCVPLGALHSDGDKYYVYVINEKDTILGTETAVDKVQVDILDKNNEQAAIEGSFSWGQKFVLTSSKTLRNG
-456 IFFIYIVAIS
+456 
-466 QMKDI
+466 D
-471 QRVFMYHGAE
+471 RV
-481 HKTINCIEHGAELT
+481 
-495 PENAAKYSRL
+495 RL
-505 HKRCGTSFLL
+505 VEG
-515 IVMVVSIICF
+515 
-525 MFIRVDN
+525 
-532 MALKIVLRVIL
+532 
-543 VPVIAGVSFE
+543 E
-553 IIQWAG
+553 
-559 RSESCLVNIVSKP
+559 
-572 GLMLQKLTTREPD
+572 
-585 LEMLEVAIASI
+585 
-596 EAIYDWRQFQAENRA
+596 
-611 AADGNSQKTDRSNAG
+611 
-626 VSQP
+626 

>member
-107 QLDPADLKKKLLQ
+107 QLDTADLKKKLLQ

-197 TVSDS
+197 TVRDS
-202 LKKTVEEK
+202 LEKTVEEK

-217 VTNLDGVEKDIEAD
+217 VANLDGVEKDIEAD

-271 LQNANDQ
+271 LQKANDE

-437 KVIKSPM
+437 KV
-444 TLAVIEGLIRIA
+444 TLDLGNGTTVEGLTVQSIDVSAEDKNSYELTVSIPAKVKKLGSIATLKVEKASKKYDTCVPLGALHSDGDKYYVYVINEKDTILGTETAVDKVQVDILDKNNEQAAIEGSFSWGQQFVLTSSKTLRNG
-456 IFFIYIVAIS
+456 
-466 QMKDI
+466 D
-471 QRVFMYHGAE
+471 RV
-481 HKTINCIEHGAELT
+481 
-495 PENAAKYSRL
+495 RL
-505 HKRCGTSFLL
+505 VEG
-515 IVMVVSIICF
+515 
-525 MFIRVDN
+525 
-532 MALKIVLRVIL
+532 
-543 VPVIAGVSFE
+543 E
-553 IIQWAG
+553 
-559 RSESCLVNIVSKP
+559 
-572 GLMLQKLTTREPD
+572 
-585 LEMLEVAIASI
+585 
-596 EAIYDWRQFQAENRA
+596 
-611 AADGNSQKTDRSNAG
+611 
-626 VSQP
+626 

>member
-1 MKLKQLMDFEMDKN
+1 MKLKQLMDFEMDKNKN

-107 QLDPADLKKKLLQ
+107 QLDTADLKKKLLQ

-202 LKKTVEEK
+202 LEKTVEEK

-217 VTNLDGVEKDIEAD
+217 VANLDGVEKDIEAD
-231 VQKEIEKASVNESG
+231 VQKEIKKAEEASKDESG
-245 NPITLTQEEKQ
+245 NPITLTQEDKQ

-437 KVIKSPM
+437 KV
-444 TLAVIEGLIRIA
+444 TLDLGNGTTVEGLMVQSIDVSAEDKNSYELTVSIPAKVKKLGSIATLKVEKASKKYDTCVPLGALHSDGDKYYVYVINEKDTILGTETAVDKVQVDILDKNNEQAAIEGSFSWGQKFVLTSSKTLRNG
-456 IFFIYIVAIS
+456 
-466 QMKDI
+466 D
-471 QRVFMYHGAE
+471 RV
-481 HKTINCIEHGAELT
+481 
-495 PENAAKYSRL
+495 RL
-505 HKRCGTSFLL
+505 VEG
-515 IVMVVSIICF
+515 
-525 MFIRVDN
+525 
-532 MALKIVLRVIL
+532 
-543 VPVIAGVSFE
+543 E
-553 IIQWAG
+553 
-559 RSESCLVNIVSKP
+559 
-572 GLMLQKLTTREPD
+572 
-585 LEMLEVAIASI
+585 
-596 EAIYDWRQFQAENRA
+596 
-611 AADGNSQKTDRSNAG
+611 
-626 VSQP
+626 